1 MSLNTVIRV
10 GLGIAI
16 VLACFLSEAEIFPM
30 GLLQRLEMQAYDAR
44 LRLSMP
50 RTVDPRIV
58 ILDIDEKS
66 LIKEGHWPWPRDKLA
81 LMLQQLFDRY
91 KARVVGFD
99 VAFAER
105 DTSSGIETLD
115 RLAKTDLKDD
125 AEFKAVL
132 DRSRPTLDY
141 DKVFGAEIGR
151 HPVVLGFFLNPK
163 QDQAGV
169 LPPPI
174 VDAKALEANAE
185 VRHTE
190 ATGFSGN
197 QPELQRQATAAGHL
211 SPGLDFDGVTRRV
224 PMLMKYAN
232 GYYES
237 LSLAMSRVY
246 LGNVPAKLRMETHG
260 HGKDTVGWVSSLSVA
275 DHDIPLDDAM
285 SALVPYR
292 GERGSFRY
300 VSATDVIRGTVGPD
314 ELVDKAVI
322 VGTSAQG
329 LLDIRTTPV

>member
-1 MSLNTVIRV
+1 MRLASLLQQRLSLNTVIRV

-16 VLACFLSEAEIFPM
+16 VLACVLSEGEIVPIRF
-30 GLLQRLEMQAYDAR
+30 LQMLEMQAYDAR

-50 RTVDPRIV
+50 RTVDSRIV

-66 LIKEGHWPWPRDKLA
+66 LIAEGHWPWPRDKLA
-81 LMLQQLFDRY
+81 LMLRQLFDRY
-91 KARVVGFD
+91 KVRVVGFD

-115 RLAKTDLKDD
+115 RLARTELKDD
-125 AEFKAVL
+125 AEFKAAL
-132 DRSRPTLDY
+132 ERSRAMLDY

-163 QDQAGV
+163 QNQAGV

-174 VDAKALEANAE
+174 IDAKTLEANAE
-185 VRHTE
+185 VRKTE

-197 QPELQRQATAAGHL
+197 RPELQQQATAAGHL

-224 PMLMKYAN
+224 PMLMKYGD

-237 LSLAMSRVY
+237 LSFALLRTY
-246 LGNVPAKLRMETHG
+246 LGNAPVRSVGLQPAFTPQDPPAALNPYDPPQPARGLRLQAM
-260 HGKDTVGWVSSLSVA
+260 KVSTRSCSRL
-275 DHDIPLDDAM
+275 
-285 SALVPYR
+285 
-292 GERGSFRY
+292 
-300 VSATDVIRGTVGPD
+300 
-314 ELVDKAVI
+314 
-322 VGTSAQG
+322 
-329 LLDIRTTPV
+329 